1 MAQYQNSNVSL
12 SFRERL
18 HYGIGTIGYN
28 ASFYW
33 VSAFLQIYYTDTI
46 GVSAGALSAL
56 VLAVRMFDAINDPII
71 GSMADPDEITL
82 GAIPPWLLFGGIGL
96 SLSMIALFSA
106 RSSWSPATKVLWMC
120 IWYVVA
126 TVMSTCY
133 DMPYSALHGAL
144 SSNSRER
151 VRISSVRL
159 ACSQVGT
166 QITGILGIPLILY
179 FSNAGGERTERG
191 YMIAVALICLAT
203 MPLSLWTAFKTRER
217 VQPPPNQKKIPLRS
231 QMQTL
236 LKNPPIMII
245 SLAMMTFGFIGFGRS
260 SMMIYYCTYVIGDPK
275 TMSLFSFINLV
286 GSLTGNIV
294 VMPALYA
301 KLHNKGHCAAIGH
314 LACAVFCALIF
325 FAVPGSP
332 LFWVLMF
339 CVAASCGTF
348 NSAQYSMLGDA
359 VDYGE
364 YQVGLRCDGFL
375 SSFTSL
381 ALKTGGA
388 IGPALGLYL
397 LSAANYVP
405 NVEQTA
411 EVITMMKATISLV
424 PAVFTFITSLLIF
437 IFYKLSESEHE
448 KIRQALQE
456 RREKQEKKS

>member
-71 GSMADPDEITL
+71 GSMADRTKSRW
-82 GAIPPWLLFGGIGL
+82 GRYRPWLLFGGIGL

-388 IGPALGLYL
+388 IGPALGLYR
-397 LSAANYVP
+397 SARP
-405 NVEQTA
+405 
-411 EVITMMKATISLV
+411 TMSPMWNKRL
-424 PAVFTFITSLLIF
+424 
-437 IFYKLSESEHE
+437 
-448 KIRQALQE
+448 
-456 RREKQEKKS
+456 KSSP